1 MRTPG
6 FIAGGLLGA
15 CALTADPAESTTAPQ
30 PEPTPAAMTA
40 SKERSWTGSVSAFG
54 YLVPDGQSYGQPTV
68 AADVGRI
75 HLEARY
81 NYEGLET
88 GSLWVGYNLHFGE
101 HLTLDLTPM
110 VGGVVGDVRGAAPG
124 LEATV
129 AWRKLEWYGEM
140 EYVVDLGDSDASYFY
155 LWSEVSFSPWKW
167 FRVGGVAQRTRVYE
181 TEVDIQRGFLAGLQ
195 FDPVAFTTY
204 VFNPAQ
210 DRPTIVLALSVSF

>member
-1 MRTPG
+1 MKTPG
-6 FIAGGLLGA
+6 FIAAGFLGA
-15 CALTADPAESTTAPQ
+15 FVFAADSAESSAVPTS
-30 PEPTPAAMTA
+30 EPASSAATD
-40 SKERSWTGSVSAFG
+40 SKVPSWSGSISAMG

-68 AADVGRI
+68 AADRDWL

-88 GSLWVGYNLHFGE
+88 GSFWVGYNLHFGDQ
-101 HLTLDLTPM
+101 LTLDLTPM
-110 VGGVVGDVRGAAPG
+110 VGGVVGDVRGVAPG

-129 AWRKLEWYGEM
+129 SWWKLEWYGEM
-140 EYVVDLGDSDASYFY
+140 EYVADLGDSDASFFY
-155 LWSEVSFSPWKW
+155 LWSEVSLSPLKW

-181 TEVDIQRGFLAGLQ
+181 TDVDIQRGFLAGLQ